1 MSQPGSASAR
11 QVEYQKRE
19 PEKTAARQALKA
31 AIKAG
36 RVVRPDACETCG
48 AAGKPHGHHHDYR
61 QPLAVA
67 WLCAPCHGKVHAA
80 ILARQAAEWKAAAA
94 AMPTSGRDDYDGR
107 RIGSKRQAILD
118 RLRGDRAAINLRHRL
133 TCAIAFPVTPWNPT
147 PVPERLLDI
156 RRGVTLP
163 PERRR
168 VIEDLVATYR

>member
-36 RVVRPDACETCG
+36 RVVRPDACEACG
-48 AAGKPHGHHHDYR
+48 AASKPHGHHHDYR
-61 QPLAVA
+61 QPFAVA

-80 ILARQAAEWKAAAA
+80 IRARQAAEWKAAAA
-94 AMPTSGRDDYDGR
+94 GPQTGSVDYDGR
-107 RIGSKRQAILD
+107 RIGSERQAILD
-118 RLRGDRAAINLRHRL
+118 RLRGDGAATSLRHRL
-133 TCAIAFPVTPWNPT
+133 MCAIAFPVTPWNPK
-147 PVPERLLDI
+147 PVRERLLDI
-156 RRGVTLP
+156 RRSVTLP

-168 VIEDLVATYR
+168 VIEELVATYR